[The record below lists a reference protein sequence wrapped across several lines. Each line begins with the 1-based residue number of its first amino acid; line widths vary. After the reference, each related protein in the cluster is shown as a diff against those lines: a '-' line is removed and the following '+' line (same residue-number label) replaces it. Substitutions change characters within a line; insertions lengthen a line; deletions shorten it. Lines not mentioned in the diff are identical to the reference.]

1 MNETS
6 KFGHVGESR
15 PGNKKVK
22 RKKKDKTSEIRVE
35 PRESKEVS

>member
-1 MNETS
+1 MKLQNLDMW
-6 KFGHVGESR
+6 GESR